1 VIFLKKSTIIIC
13 LVIISVI
20 SLGLKLYVTNFS
32 TFPDEDAM
40 GYILDAIGHTNGD
53 FSPNSAKTLGWS
65 LFLSPFFELVNS
77 ENFLDY
83 SDTARTISI
92 VISLFSIFMMYK
104 LSRKFFTEKYSLVA
118 ACLFAFEPHLNYNS
132 GQALSEPLYILIFMI
147 SFYFILNQNSKL
159 FYLSFLFAG
168 LLVWVRIPGAIMLL
182 AISIIFFYYS
192 KLSSKTFIK
201 FIFGLSVFFLIITP
215 ILVNRYDTYGDPL
228 YFDLGS
234 SLFTGEFDTLQS
246 IDTINLEYSAIDY
259 IDDHSVPEFI
269 HRFILT
275 GIFNIVE
282 QLTKISFPYLII
294 LIPIGILFSF
304 RAFDQRQKSINA
316 NWILILTTISLMIIS
331 FSVIP
336 ERRFLFY
343 LLPFLIIFAT
353 IPIQRLIEYGLST
366 FSFTQKQKHYSLIII
381 LGVIIVLSSLFMM
394 RYDVMDKFEE
404 QEQIKLAQLL
414 ENKISGNIL
423 DAGNALRGISFLEL
437 SEFNMKLN
445 LIEQR
450 FPSSPVPITEDIK
463 IINISG
469 ASLDDFI
476 LNSEKENLKYIAINQ
491 DGVTEIWYPFLSDIY
506 YNDQQYSYLKKII
519 DTNELGFI
527 KFKVKVFEIDYDK
540 FKNP

>member
-1 VIFLKKSTIIIC
+1 MNKSTIIIC
-13 LVIISVI
+13 LIIISVI
-20 SLGLKLYVTNFS
+20 SLGLKLSVTNFS
-32 TFPDEDAM
+32 TFPGEDAT
-40 GYILDAIGHTNGD
+40 GYIFDAIGHTEGD

-92 VISLFSIFMMYK
+92 VISLFSIFIMYK
-104 LSRKFFTEKYSLVA
+104 LSRKFFPEKYSLVA

-159 FYLSFLFAG
+159 FYLSFLFTG
-168 LLVWVRIPGAIMLL
+168 LLVWVRLPGAIMLL
-182 AISIIFFYYS
+182 AISIIFFYHS
-192 KLSSKTFIK
+192 KLSSKTFVK
-201 FIFGLSVFFLIITP
+201 FILGLSIFFLIITP

-228 YFDLGS
+228 YFELGS
-234 SLFTGEFDTLQS
+234 SLFTGEFGTLQS
-246 IDTINLEYSAIDY
+246 IDTIDLEYSAIDY

-269 HRFILT
+269 DRFILT

-316 NWILILTTISLMIIS
+316 NWILILTTISLMIIT

-336 ERRFLFY
+336 ERRFLYY

-366 FSFTQKQKHYSLIII
+366 FSFTKKQKHYSLILI

-404 QEQIKLAQLL
+404 QEQIELAQLL
-414 ENKISGNIL
+414 KNKISGNIL
-423 DAGNALRGISFLEL
+423 DAGNALRGISFAEL

-445 LIEQR
+445 LNEQR
-450 FPSSPVPITEDIK
+450 FPSSPVSITEDIK

-519 DTNELGFI
+519 DTNELGFT

-540 FKNP
+540 FRNP

>member
-1 VIFLKKSTIIIC
+1 LNKSTIIIC
-13 LVIISVI
+13 LIVISVI
-20 SLGLKLYVTNFS
+20 SLGLKLSVTNFS
-32 TFPDEDAM
+32 TFPGEDAT
-40 GYILDAIGHTNGD
+40 GYIFAAIGHTEGD
-53 FSPNSAKTLGWS
+53 FSPSSSKTLGWS
-65 LFLSPFFELVNS
+65 LFLSPFFELVSS

-104 LSRKFFTEKYSLVA
+104 LSRKFFPEKYSLVA

-132 GQALSEPLYILIFMI
+132 GQALSEPLYILIFMV
-147 SFYFILNQNSKL
+147 SFHFILNQNSKL

-192 KLSSKTFIK
+192 KLSSKTFVK
-201 FIFGLSVFFLIITP
+201 FILGLSIFFLIITP

-228 YFDLGS
+228 YFELGT
-234 SLFTGEFDTLQS
+234 SLFTGEFGTLQS
-246 IDTINLEYSAIDY
+246 VNTHDLEYSAIDY
-259 IDDHSVPEFI
+259 INDHSVPEFI
-269 HRFILT
+269 DRFILT

-282 QLTKISFPYLII
+282 QLSLISFPYLII

-316 NWILILTTISLMIIS
+316 NWILILTTISLMVIS

-336 ERRFLFY
+336 ERRFLYY

-366 FSFTQKQKHYSLIII
+366 FSFTKKQKHYSLILI

-404 QEQIKLAQLL
+404 QEQIELAQLL
-414 ENKISGNIL
+414 KNKISGNIL
-423 DAGNALRGISFLEL
+423 DAGNSLRGISYVEL

-445 LIEQR
+445 LNEQLI
-450 FPSSPVPITEDIK
+450 PSSPVPITDDIK
-463 IINISG
+463 IINIFG
-469 ASLDDFI
+469 TSLDEFI

-491 DGVTEIWYPFLSDIY
+491 DGVTEIWYPFLSNIY
-506 YNDQQYSYLKKII
+506 YNEQQYSYLKKII
-519 DTNELGFI
+519 DTNELGFT

-540 FKNP
+540 FRNP

>member
-1 VIFLKKSTIIIC
+1 MNKSTIIIC
-13 LVIISVI
+13 LIIISVI
-20 SLGLKLYVTNFS
+20 SLGLKLSVTNFS
-32 TFPDEDAM
+32 TFPGEDAT
-40 GYILDAIGHTNGD
+40 GYIFDAIGHTEGD
-53 FSPNSAKTLGWS
+53 FSPNSSKTLGWS

-92 VISLFSIFMMYK
+92 VISLFSIFIMYK
-104 LSRKFFTEKYSLVA
+104 LSRKFFPEKYSLVA

-192 KLSSKTFIK
+192 KLSSKTFVK
-201 FIFGLSVFFLIITP
+201 FILGLSIFFLIITP

-228 YFDLGS
+228 YFELGT
-234 SLFTGEFDTLQS
+234 SLFTGEFGTLQS
-246 IDTINLEYSAIDY
+246 VNTHDLEYSAIDY

-336 ERRFLFY
+336 ERRFLYY

-366 FSFTQKQKHYSLIII
+366 FSFTKKQKHYSLILI

-404 QEQIKLAQLL
+404 QEQIELAQLL
-414 ENKISGNIL
+414 KNKISGNIL
-423 DAGNALRGISFLEL
+423 DAGNSLRGISYVEL

-445 LIEQR
+445 LNEQLI
-450 FPSSPVPITEDIK
+450 PSSPVPITDDIK
-463 IINISG
+463 IINIFG
-469 ASLDDFI
+469 TSLDEFI

-491 DGVTEIWYPFLSDIY
+491 DGVTEIWYPFLSNIY
-506 YNDQQYSYLKKII
+506 YNEQQYSYLKKII
-519 DTNELGFI
+519 DTNELGFT

-540 FKNP
+540 FRNP

>member
-1 VIFLKKSTIIIC
+1 MNKSTILIC
-13 LVIISVI
+13 LIVISVI
-20 SLGLKLYVTNFS
+20 SLGLKLSVTNFS
-32 TFPDEDAM
+32 TFPGEDAT
-40 GYILDAIGHTNGD
+40 GYIFDAIGHTNGD
-53 FSPNSAKTLGWS
+53 FSPNSSKTLGWS
-65 LFLSPFFELVNS
+65 LFLSPFLELVNS
-77 ENFLDY
+77 EIFLDY
-83 SDTARTISI
+83 SDTTRTISI
-92 VISLFSIFMMYK
+92 VISLFSIFIMYK
-104 LSRKFFTEKYSLVA
+104 LSRKFFPEKYSLVA

-168 LLVWVRIPGAIMLL
+168 LLVWVRLPGAIMLL
-182 AISIIFFYYS
+182 AISIIFFYNS
-192 KLSSKTFIK
+192 KLSSKIFIK
-201 FIFGLSVFFLIITP
+201 FIFGLSIFFLIITP

-228 YFDLGS
+228 YFELGT
-234 SLFTGEFDTLQS
+234 SLFTGEFGTLQS
-246 IDTINLEYSAIDY
+246 VNTHDLEYSAIDY

-316 NWILILTTISLMIIS
+316 NWILILTTISLMVIT
-331 FSVIP
+331 FSIIP
-336 ERRFLFY
+336 ERRFLYY

-366 FSFTQKQKHYSLIII
+366 FSFTKKQKHYSLILI

-404 QEQIKLAQLL
+404 QEQIELAQLL
-414 ENKISGNIL
+414 KNKISGNIL
-423 DAGNALRGISFLEL
+423 DAGNSLRGISYVEL

-445 LIEQR
+445 LNEQLI
-450 FPSSPVPITEDIK
+450 PSSPVPITDDIK
-463 IINISG
+463 IINIFG
-469 ASLDDFI
+469 TSLNEFI

-491 DGVTEIWYPFLSDIY
+491 DGVTEIWYPFLSDVY
-506 YNDQQYSYLKKII
+506 YNEQQYSYLKKII

-540 FKNP
+540 FRNP

>member
-1 VIFLKKSTIIIC
+1 MNKSTIIIC
-13 LVIISVI
+13 LIIISVI
-20 SLGLKLYVTNFS
+20 SLGLKLSVTNFS
-32 TFPDEDAM
+32 TFPDEDAI
-40 GYILDAIGHTNGD
+40 GYTLDAIGHTRGD

-65 LFLSPFFELVNS
+65 LFLSPFFELLSS

-92 VISLFSIFMMYK
+92 TISLFSIFIMYK
-104 LSRKFFTEKYSLVA
+104 LSRKFFPEKYSLVA

-159 FYLSFLFAG
+159 FYLSFLFTG
-168 LLVWVRIPGAIMLL
+168 LLVWVRLPGVIMLL
-182 AISIIFFYYS
+182 AISIIFFYHS
-192 KLSSKTFIK
+192 KLSSKTFVK
-201 FIFGLSVFFLIITP
+201 FILGLSIFFLIITP

-228 YFDLGS
+228 YFELGT
-234 SLFTGEFDTLQS
+234 SLFTGEFGTLQS
-246 IDTINLEYSAIDY
+246 VDTIDLEYSAIDY
-259 IDDHSVPEFI
+259 IDDYSVPEFI

-316 NWILILTTISLMIIS
+316 NWILILTTISLMIIT

-336 ERRFLFY
+336 ERRFLYY

-366 FSFTQKQKHYSLIII
+366 FSFTKKQKHYSLILI

-423 DAGNALRGISFLEL
+423 DAGNALRGISFAEL

-445 LIEQR
+445 LNEQR
-450 FPSSPVPITEDIK
+450 FPSSPVSITEDIK

-506 YNDQQYSYLKKII
+506 YNEQQYSYLKKII
-519 DTNELGFI
+519 DTNELGFT

-540 FKNP
+540 FRNP

>member
-1 VIFLKKSTIIIC
+1 MIFLNKSTIIIC
-13 LVIISVI
+13 LIIISVI
-20 SLGLKLYVTNFS
+20 SLGLKLSVTNFS
-32 TFPDEDAM
+32 TFPGEDAT
-40 GYILDAIGHTNGD
+40 GYIFDAIGHTNGD
-53 FSPNSAKTLGWS
+53 FSPNSSKTLGWS

-92 VISLFSIFMMYK
+92 VISLFSIFIMYK
-104 LSRKFFTEKYSLVA
+104 LSRKFFPEKYSLVA

-132 GQALSEPLYILIFMI
+132 GQALSEPLYILISMI

-168 LLVWVRIPGAIMLL
+168 LLVWVRLPGAIMLL
-182 AISIIFFYYS
+182 AISIIFFYHS
-192 KLSSKTFIK
+192 KLSSKIFVK
-201 FIFGLSVFFLIITP
+201 FIFGLSIFFLIITP

-228 YFDLGS
+228 YFGLGS
-234 SLFTGEFDTLQS
+234 SLFTGEFGTLQS
-246 IDTINLEYSAIDY
+246 VNTSDLEYSAIDY

-316 NWILILTTISLMIIS
+316 NWILILTTISLMVIT
-331 FSVIP
+331 FSIIP
-336 ERRFLFY
+336 ERRFLYY

-366 FSFTQKQKHYSLIII
+366 FSFTKKQKHYSLILI
-381 LGVIIVLSSLFMM
+381 LGVIITLSSLFMM

-414 ENKISGNIL
+414 KNKISGNIL
-423 DAGNALRGISFLEL
+423 DAGNALRGISFAEL

-445 LIEQR
+445 LPEQR

-463 IINISG
+463 IISIFG
-469 ASLDDFI
+469 ISLDDFI

-491 DGVTEIWYPFLSDIY
+491 DGVTEVWYPFLSDIY
-506 YNDQQYSYLKKII
+506 YNEQQYSYLKKII
-519 DTNELGFI
+519 DTNELGFT

-540 FKNP
+540 FRNP

>member
-1 VIFLKKSTIIIC
+1 MNKSTIIIC
-13 LVIISVI
+13 LIIISVI
-20 SLGLKLYVTNFS
+20 SLGLKLSVTNFS
-32 TFPDEDAM
+32 TFPGEDAT
-40 GYILDAIGHTNGD
+40 GYIFNAIEHTNGD
-53 FSPNSAKTLGWS
+53 FSPSPSKTLGWS

-83 SDTARTISI
+83 SNTARTISI
-92 VISLFSIFMMYK
+92 VISLFSIFIMYK
-104 LSRKFFTEKYSLVA
+104 LSRKFFPEKYSLVA

-132 GQALSEPLYILIFMI
+132 GQALSEPLYILISMI
-147 SFYFILNQNSKL
+147 LFYFILNQNSKL
-159 FYLSFLFAG
+159 FYLSFLFTG
-168 LLVWVRIPGAIMLL
+168 LLVWVRLPGAIMLL
-182 AISIIFFYYS
+182 AISIIFFYHS
-192 KLSSKTFIK
+192 KLSSKTFVK
-201 FIFGLSVFFLIITP
+201 FILGLSIFFLIITP

-228 YFDLGS
+228 YFELGT
-234 SLFTGEFDTLQS
+234 SLFTGEFGTLQS
-246 IDTINLEYSAIDY
+246 VDTIDLEYSAIDY
-259 IDDHSVPEFI
+259 IDDYSVPEFI

-316 NWILILTTISLMIIS
+316 NWILILTTISLMIIT

-336 ERRFLFY
+336 ERRFLYY

-366 FSFTQKQKHYSLIII
+366 FSFTKKQKHYSLILI

-414 ENKISGNIL
+414 NNKISGNIL
-423 DAGNALRGISFLEL
+423 DAGNALRGISFAEL

-445 LIEQR
+445 LNEQR
-450 FPSSPVPITEDIK
+450 FPSSPVSITEDIK

-506 YNDQQYSYLKKII
+506 YNEQQYSYLKKII
-519 DTNELGFI
+519 DTNELGFT

-540 FKNP
+540 FRNP

>member
-1 VIFLKKSTIIIC
+1 MNKSTILIC
-13 LVIISVI
+13 LIIISVI
-20 SLGLKLYVTNFS
+20 SLGLKLSVTNFS
-32 TFPDEDAM
+32 TFPGEDAT
-40 GYILDAIGHTNGD
+40 GYIFAAIGHTEGD
-53 FSPNSAKTLGWS
+53 FSPSSSKTLGWS
-65 LFLSPFFELVNS
+65 LFLSPFFELVSS

-104 LSRKFFTEKYSLVA
+104 LSRKFFPEKYSLVA

-132 GQALSEPLYILIFMI
+132 GQALSEPLYILIFMV

-192 KLSSKTFIK
+192 KLSSKTFVK
-201 FIFGLSVFFLIITP
+201 FILGLSIFFLIITP

-228 YFDLGS
+228 YFELGT
-234 SLFTGEFDTLQS
+234 SLFTGEFGTLQS
-246 IDTINLEYSAIDY
+246 VNTHDLEYSAIDY
-259 IDDHSVPEFI
+259 ISDHSVPEFI

-304 RAFDQRQKSINA
+304 RAFDQHQKSINA
-316 NWILILTTISLMIIS
+316 NWILILTTISLMIIT

-336 ERRFLFY
+336 ERRFLYY

-366 FSFTQKQKHYSLIII
+366 FSFTQKQKHYSLILI

-404 QEQIKLAQLL
+404 QEQIELAQLL
-414 ENKISGNIL
+414 KNKISGNIL
-423 DAGNALRGISFLEL
+423 DAGNALRGISYVEY

-445 LIEQR
+445 LNEQR
-450 FPSSPVPITEDIK
+450 FPSSPVPITDDIK
-463 IINISG
+463 IINIFG
-469 ASLDDFI
+469 TSLNEFI

-506 YNDQQYSYLKKII
+506 YNDQQYSYLKKIV

>member
-1 VIFLKKSTIIIC
+1 MNKSTIIIC
-13 LVIISVI
+13 LIIITVI
-20 SLGLKLYVTNFS
+20 SLGLKLSVTNFS
-32 TFPDEDAM
+32 TFPGEDAT
-40 GYILDAIGHTNGD
+40 GYIFAAIGHTEGD
-53 FSPNSAKTLGWS
+53 FSPSSSKTLGWS
-65 LFLSPFFELVNS
+65 LFLSPFFELVSS

-104 LSRKFFTEKYSLVA
+104 LSRKFFPEKYSLVA

-168 LLVWVRIPGAIMLL
+168 LLVWVRIPGVIMLL
-182 AISIIFFYYS
+182 AISIIFFYHS
-192 KLSSKTFIK
+192 KLSSKTFVK
-201 FIFGLSVFFLIITP
+201 FILGLSIFFLIITP

-228 YFDLGS
+228 YFELGS
-234 SLFTGEFDTLQS
+234 SLFTGEFGTLQS
-246 IDTINLEYSAIDY
+246 GNTHDLEYSAIDY

-316 NWILILTTISLMIIS
+316 NWILILTTISLMVIS

-336 ERRFLFY
+336 ERRFLYY

-366 FSFTQKQKHYSLIII
+366 FSFTKKQKHYSLILI

-404 QEQIKLAQLL
+404 QEQIELAQLL
-414 ENKISGNIL
+414 KNKISGNIL

-463 IINISG
+463 IISIFG
-469 ASLDDFI
+469 TSLNDFI

-506 YNDQQYSYLKKII
+506 YNEQQYSYLKKII

>member
-1 VIFLKKSTIIIC
+1 MNKSTIIIC
-13 LVIISVI
+13 LIIISVI
-20 SLGLKLYVTNFS
+20 SLGLKLSVTNFS
-32 TFPDEDAM
+32 TFPGEDAT
-40 GYILDAIGHTNGD
+40 GYIFNAIGHTNGD
-53 FSPNSAKTLGWS
+53 FSPSPSKTLGWS

-83 SDTARTISI
+83 SNTARTISI
-92 VISLFSIFMMYK
+92 VISLFSIFIMYK
-104 LSRKFFTEKYSLVA
+104 LSRKFFPEKYSLVA

-159 FYLSFLFAG
+159 FYLSFLFTG
-168 LLVWVRIPGAIMLL
+168 LLVWVRLPGAIMLL
-182 AISIIFFYYS
+182 AISIIFFYHS
-192 KLSSKTFIK
+192 KLSSKTFVK
-201 FIFGLSVFFLIITP
+201 FILGLSIFFLIITP

-228 YFDLGS
+228 YFELGT
-234 SLFTGEFDTLQS
+234 SLFTGEFGTLQS
-246 IDTINLEYSAIDY
+246 GNTHDLEYSAIDY

-316 NWILILTTISLMIIS
+316 NWILILTTISLMIIT

-336 ERRFLFY
+336 ERRFLYY

-366 FSFTQKQKHYSLIII
+366 FSFTKKQKHYSLILI

-404 QEQIKLAQLL
+404 QEQIELAQLL
-414 ENKISGNIL
+414 KNKISGNIL
-423 DAGNALRGISFLEL
+423 DAGNALRGISFAEL

-445 LIEQR
+445 LNEQR
-450 FPSSPVPITEDIK
+450 FPSSPVSITEDIK

-506 YNDQQYSYLKKII
+506 YNEQQYSYLKKII
-519 DTNELGFI
+519 DTNELGFT

-540 FKNP
+540 FRNP

>member
-1 VIFLKKSTIIIC
+1 MNKSTIIIC
-13 LVIISVI
+13 LIIISVI
-20 SLGLKLYVTNFS
+20 SLGLKLSVTNFS
-32 TFPDEDAM
+32 TFPDEDAI
-40 GYILDAIGHTNGD
+40 GYTLDAIGHTRGD

-65 LFLSPFFELVNS
+65 LFLSPFFELLSS

-92 VISLFSIFMMYK
+92 VISLFSIFIMYK
-104 LSRKFFTEKYSLVA
+104 LSRKFFPEKYSLVA

-168 LLVWVRIPGAIMLL
+168 LLVWVRLPGAIILL
-182 AISIIFFYYS
+182 AISIIFFYHS
-192 KLSSKTFIK
+192 KLSSKTFVK
-201 FIFGLSVFFLIITP
+201 FILGLSIFFLIITP

-228 YFDLGS
+228 YFELGS
-234 SLFTGEFDTLQS
+234 SLFTGEFGTLQS
-246 IDTINLEYSAIDY
+246 VDTIDLEYSAIDY
-259 IDDHSVPEFI
+259 IDDYSVPEFI

-304 RAFDQRQKSINA
+304 RAFDQRQKSMNA
-316 NWILILTTISLMIIS
+316 NWILILTTISLMIIT

-336 ERRFLFY
+336 ERRFLYY

-366 FSFTQKQKHYSLIII
+366 FSFTKKQKHYSLILI

-404 QEQIKLAQLL
+404 QEQIELAQLL
-414 ENKISGNIL
+414 KNKISGNIL
-423 DAGNALRGISFLEL
+423 DAGNALRGISFAEL

-445 LIEQR
+445 LNEQR

-469 ASLDDFI
+469 VSLNDFI
-476 LNSEKENLKYIAINQ
+476 LNGEKENLRYIAINQ

-506 YNDQQYSYLKKII
+506 YNDQQYSYLKKIV

-527 KFKVKVFEIDYDK
+527 KFKIKVFEIDYDK
-540 FKNP
+540 FRNP

>member
-1 VIFLKKSTIIIC
+1 LNKSTILIC
-13 LVIISVI
+13 LIIISLI
-20 SLGLKLYVTNFS
+20 SLGLKLSVTNFS
-32 TFPDEDAM
+32 TFPGEDAT
-40 GYILDAIGHTNGD
+40 GYIFDAIGHTEGD

-65 LFLSPFFELVNS
+65 LFLSPFFELLSS

-92 VISLFSIFMMYK
+92 TISLFSIFMMYK
-104 LSRKFFTEKYSLVA
+104 LSRKFFSEKYSLVA

-132 GQALSEPLYILIFMI
+132 GQALSEPLYILVFMI
-147 SFYFILNQNSKL
+147 SFYFILHQNSKL

-168 LLVWVRIPGAIMLL
+168 LLVWVRLPGVIMLL
-182 AISIIFFYYS
+182 AISLILFYYS
-192 KLSSKTFIK
+192 KISSKTFVK
-201 FIFGLSVFFLIITP
+201 FIFGLSIFFLIITP

-228 YFDLGS
+228 YFGLGS
-234 SLFTGEFDTLQS
+234 TIFTGEFGTLQS
-246 IDTINLEYSAIDY
+246 INTIDLEYSATDY

-269 HRFILT
+269 DRFILT

-282 QLTKISFPYLII
+282 QLSRISFPYLII

-304 RAFDQRQKSINA
+304 RAFDQDQKSINA
-316 NWILILTTISLMIIS
+316 NWILIFTTLSLMVVS

-336 ERRFLFY
+336 ERRFLYY

-353 IPIQRLIEYGLST
+353 LPIQRLIEYGLST
-366 FSFTQKQKHYSLIII
+366 FSFTKKQKYYSLILI
-381 LGVIIVLSSLFMM
+381 LGVIIILSSLFMM
-394 RYDVMDKFEE
+394 RYDVMDKSEE

-414 ENKISGNIL
+414 KNKISGNIL
-423 DAGNALRGISFLEL
+423 DAGNALRGISFAEL

-445 LIEQR
+445 LSEQR
-450 FPSSPVPITEDIK
+450 YPSSPVAITEDIK
-463 IINISG
+463 IISIFG
-469 ASLDDFI
+469 TSLDDFI

-506 YNDQQYSYLKKII
+506 YNDQEYIYLKKIV
-519 DTNELGFI
+519 DTDELGFI

-540 FKNP
+540 FRNP

>member
-1 VIFLKKSTIIIC
+1 MNKSTIIIC
-13 LVIISVI
+13 LIIISVI
-20 SLGLKLYVTNFS
+20 SLGLKLSVTNFS
-32 TFPDEDAM
+32 TFPGEDAT
-40 GYILDAIGHTNGD
+40 GYIFDAIGHTEGD
-53 FSPNSAKTLGWS
+53 FSPNSSKTLGWS

-92 VISLFSIFMMYK
+92 VISLFSIFIMYK
-104 LSRKFFTEKYSLVA
+104 LSRKFFPEKYSLVA

-159 FYLSFLFAG
+159 FYLSFLFTG
-168 LLVWVRIPGAIMLL
+168 LLVWVRLPGVIMLL
-182 AISIIFFYYS
+182 AISIIFFYHS
-192 KLSSKTFIK
+192 KLSSKTFVK
-201 FIFGLSVFFLIITP
+201 FILGLSIFFLIITP

-228 YFDLGS
+228 YFELGS
-234 SLFTGEFDTLQS
+234 SLFTGEFGTLQS
-246 IDTINLEYSAIDY
+246 GNTHDLEYSAIDY
-259 IDDHSVPEFI
+259 IDDYSVPEFI

-316 NWILILTTISLMIIS
+316 NWILILTTISLMIIT

-336 ERRFLFY
+336 ERRFLYY

-366 FSFTQKQKHYSLIII
+366 FSFTKKQKHYSLILI

-404 QEQIKLAQLL
+404 QEQIELAQLL
-414 ENKISGNIL
+414 KNKISGNIL
-423 DAGNALRGISFLEL
+423 DAGNALRGISFAEL

-445 LIEQR
+445 LNEQR
-450 FPSSPVPITEDIK
+450 FPSSPVSITEDIK

-506 YNDQQYSYLKKII
+506 YNEQQYSYLKKII
-519 DTNELGFI
+519 DTNELGFT

-540 FKNP
+540 FRNP

>member
-1 VIFLKKSTIIIC
+1 LNKNTIIIC
-13 LVIISVI
+13 LIVISLI
-20 SLGLKLYVTNFS
+20 SLGLKLSVTNFS
-32 TFPDEDAM
+32 TFPDEDAV

-65 LFLSPFFELVNS
+65 LFLSPFFELLSS

-92 VISLFSIFMMYK
+92 TISLFSIFIMYK
-104 LSRKFFTEKYSLVA
+104 LARNFFPEKYSLVA

-168 LLVWVRIPGAIMLL
+168 LLVWVRLPGVIMLL
-182 AISIIFFYYS
+182 AISVIFFYYS

-201 FIFGLSVFFLIITP
+201 FIFGLSIFFLIITP
-215 ILVNRYDTYGDPL
+215 ILVNRYDTYGDPV

-234 SLFTGEFDTLQS
+234 TIFTGEFGALQS
-246 IDTINLEYSAIDY
+246 INTKDLEYSAIDY

-269 HRFILT
+269 DRFILT

-282 QLTKISFPYLII
+282 QLIKISFPYLII

-304 RAFDQRQKSINA
+304 RAFDQNQKSINA

-331 FSVIP
+331 FSVIS
-336 ERRFLFY
+336 ERRFLYY

-366 FSFTQKQKHYSLIII
+366 FSFTKKQKHYSLILILTVII
-381 LGVIIVLSSLFMM
+381 LLSSLFMM

-414 ENKISGNIL
+414 NNKISGNIL
-423 DAGNALRGISFLEL
+423 DAGNALRGISFVEL
-437 SEFNMKLN
+437 SESNMKLN

-450 FPSSPVPITEDIK
+450 HPSSPVPITEDIT
-463 IINISG
+463 IISIFG
-469 ASLDDFI
+469 VSLDDFI

-506 YNDQQYSYLKKII
+506 HNDQQYSYLKKII

-540 FKNP
+540 FRNP

>member
-1 VIFLKKSTIIIC
+1 VIFLNKSTIIIC
-13 LVIISVI
+13 LIIISVI
-20 SLGLKLYVTNFS
+20 SLGLKLSVTNFS
-32 TFPDEDAM
+32 TFPGEDAT
-40 GYILDAIGHTNGD
+40 GYIFDAIGHTNGD
-53 FSPNSAKTLGWS
+53 FSPNSSKTLGWS

-92 VISLFSIFMMYK
+92 VISLFSIFIMYK
-104 LSRKFFTEKYSLVA
+104 LSRKFFPEKYSLVA

-132 GQALSEPLYILIFMI
+132 GQALSEPLYILISMI

-168 LLVWVRIPGAIMLL
+168 LLVWVRLPGAIMLL
-182 AISIIFFYYS
+182 AISIIFFYHS
-192 KLSSKTFIK
+192 KLSSKIFVK
-201 FIFGLSVFFLIITP
+201 FIFGLSIFFLIITP

-228 YFDLGS
+228 YFGLGS
-234 SLFTGEFDTLQS
+234 SLFTGEFGTLQS
-246 IDTINLEYSAIDY
+246 VNTSDLEYSAIDY

-316 NWILILTTISLMIIS
+316 NWILILTTISLMVIT
-331 FSVIP
+331 FSIIP
-336 ERRFLFY
+336 ERRFLYY

-366 FSFTQKQKHYSLIII
+366 FSFTKKQKHYSLILI

-414 ENKISGNIL
+414 KNKISGNIL
-423 DAGNALRGISFLEL
+423 DAGNALRGISFAEL

-445 LIEQR
+445 LPEQR

-463 IINISG
+463 IISIFG
-469 ASLDDFI
+469 ISLDDFI

-491 DGVTEIWYPFLSDIY
+491 DSVTEIWYPFLSDIY
-506 YNDQQYSYLKKII
+506 YNEQQYSYLKKII
-519 DTNELGFI
+519 DTNELGFT

-540 FKNP
+540 FRNP

>member
-1 VIFLKKSTIIIC
+1 MIFLNKSTIIIC
-13 LVIISVI
+13 LIIISLI
-20 SLGLKLYVTNFS
+20 SLGLKLSVTNFS
-32 TFPDEDAM
+32 TFPGEDTM
-40 GYILDAIGHTNGD
+40 GYVFDAIGHTQGD

-65 LFLSPFFELVNS
+65 LFLSPFFQFVSS

-83 SDTARTISI
+83 SDTARIVSI
-92 VISLFSIFMMYK
+92 AVSLFSIFIMYK
-104 LSRKFFTEKYSLVA
+104 LSRKFFPEKYSLVA

-132 GQALSEPLYILIFMI
+132 GQGLSEPLYILIFMI

-168 LLVWVRIPGAIMLL
+168 LLVWARLPGAIMLL

-192 KLSSKTFIK
+192 KLSSRTFIK
-201 FIFGLSVFFLIITP
+201 FILGLSIFLLIITP
-215 ILVNRYDTYGDPL
+215 ILVNRYDTFGDPL

-234 SLFTGEFDTLQS
+234 TLFTGQFGTLQS
-246 IDTINLEYSAIDY
+246 VNTHDLKYSAIDY

-269 HRFILT
+269 HKFILT
-275 GIFNIVE
+275 GIFNLVE

-304 RAFDQRQKSINA
+304 RAFDQNQKSINA
-316 NWILILTTISLMIIS
+316 NWMLILTTISLMVIT

-336 ERRFLFY
+336 ERRFLYY

-366 FSFTQKQKHYSLIII
+366 FSFTKKQKDYSLILILSIIII
-381 LGVIIVLSSLFMM
+381 LSSFFMM

-404 QEQIKLAQLL
+404 QEQIQLAQLL
-414 ENKISGNIL
+414 KNKISGNIL
-423 DAGNALRGISFLEL
+423 DAGNALRGITFVEL
-437 SEFNMKLN
+437 SEFNTKLN
-445 LIEQR
+445 LIEQNY
-450 FPSSPVPITEDIK
+450 PSSNESITKDIE
-463 IINISG
+463 IISISG
-469 ASLDDFI
+469 VSLNDFI
-476 LNSEKENLKYIAINQ
+476 LNGEKENLKYIAINQ

-506 YNDQQYSYLKKII
+506 YNDQQYSYLNKIV

-540 FKNP
+540 FRTP

>member
-1 VIFLKKSTIIIC
+1 MNKSTILIC
-13 LVIISVI
+13 LIVISVI
-20 SLGLKLYVTNFS
+20 SLGLKLSVTNFS
-32 TFPDEDAM
+32 TFPGEDAT
-40 GYILDAIGHTNGD
+40 GYIFAAIGHTEGD
-53 FSPNSAKTLGWS
+53 FSPSSSKTLGWS

-104 LSRKFFTEKYSLVA
+104 LSRKFFPEKYSLVA

-192 KLSSKTFIK
+192 KLSSKTFVK
-201 FIFGLSVFFLIITP
+201 FILGLSIFFLIITP

-228 YFDLGS
+228 YFELGT
-234 SLFTGEFDTLQS
+234 SLFTGEFGTLQS
-246 IDTINLEYSAIDY
+246 VNTHDLEYSAIDY

-316 NWILILTTISLMIIS
+316 NWILILTTISLMIIT

-336 ERRFLFY
+336 ERRFLYY

-366 FSFTQKQKHYSLIII
+366 FSFTKKQKHYSLILI

-404 QEQIKLAQLL
+404 QEQIELAQLL
-414 ENKISGNIL
+414 KNKISGNIL
-423 DAGNALRGISFLEL
+423 DAGNSLRGISYVEL

-445 LIEQR
+445 LNEQR
-450 FPSSPVPITEDIK
+450 FPSSPVSITEDIK
-463 IINISG
+463 II
-469 ASLDDFI
+469 SLFGTSLNDFI
-476 LNSEKENLKYIAINQ
+476 LNGEKENLRYIAINQ

-506 YNDQQYSYLKKII
+506 YNEQQYSYLKKII
-519 DTNELGFI
+519 DTNELGFT

-540 FKNP
+540 FRNP

>member
-1 VIFLKKSTIIIC
+1 MNKSTIIIC
-13 LVIISVI
+13 LIIISVI
-20 SLGLKLYVTNFS
+20 SLGLKLSVTNFS
-32 TFPDEDAM
+32 TFPSEDAT
-40 GYILDAIGHTNGD
+40 GYIFDAIGHTEGD

-92 VISLFSIFMMYK
+92 VISLFSIFIMYK
-104 LSRKFFTEKYSLVA
+104 LSRKFFPEKYSLVA

-168 LLVWVRIPGAIMLL
+168 LLVWVRLPGAIILL
-182 AISIIFFYYS
+182 AISIIFFYHS
-192 KLSSKTFIK
+192 KLSSKTFVK
-201 FIFGLSVFFLIITP
+201 FIIGLSIFFLIITP

-228 YFDLGS
+228 YFELGT
-234 SLFTGEFDTLQS
+234 SLFTGEFGTLQS
-246 IDTINLEYSAIDY
+246 GNTHDLEYSAIDY
-259 IDDHSVPEFI
+259 IDDHSISEFI

-316 NWILILTTISLMIIS
+316 NWILILTTISLMIIT

-336 ERRFLFY
+336 ERRFLYY

-366 FSFTQKQKHYSLIII
+366 FSFTKKQKHYSLILI
-381 LGVIIVLSSLFMM
+381 LSVIIILSSLFMM

-404 QEQIKLAQLL
+404 QEQIELAQLL
-414 ENKISGNIL
+414 KNKISGNIL
-423 DAGNALRGISFLEL
+423 DAGNALRGISFVEL

-445 LIEQR
+445 LNEQR
-450 FPSSPVPITEDIK
+450 FPSSPVSITEDIK
-463 IINISG
+463 IISIFG
-469 ASLDDFI
+469 TSLDDFI

-506 YNDQQYSYLKKII
+506 YNDKQYSYLKKIV
-519 DTNELGFI
+519 DTNELGFT

>member
-1 VIFLKKSTIIIC
+1 MNKSTIIIC
-13 LVIISVI
+13 LIIICVI
-20 SLGLKLYVTNFS
+20 SLGLKLSVTNFS
-32 TFPDEDAM
+32 TFPGEDAT
-40 GYILDAIGHTNGD
+40 GYIFNAIGHTNGD
-53 FSPNSAKTLGWS
+53 FSPSPSKTLGWS

-83 SDTARTISI
+83 SNTARTISI
-92 VISLFSIFMMYK
+92 VISLFSIFIMYK
-104 LSRKFFTEKYSLVA
+104 LSRKFFPEKYSLVA

-159 FYLSFLFAG
+159 FYLSFLFTG
-168 LLVWVRIPGAIMLL
+168 LLVWVRLPGAIMLL
-182 AISIIFFYYS
+182 AISIIFFYHS
-192 KLSSKTFIK
+192 KLSSKTFVK
-201 FIFGLSVFFLIITP
+201 FILGLSIFFLIITP

-228 YFDLGS
+228 YFELGT
-234 SLFTGEFDTLQS
+234 SLFTGEFGTLQS
-246 IDTINLEYSAIDY
+246 VDTIDLEYSAIDY
-259 IDDHSVPEFI
+259 IDDYSVPEFI

-316 NWILILTTISLMIIS
+316 NWILILTTISLMIIT

-336 ERRFLFY
+336 ERRFLYY

-366 FSFTQKQKHYSLIII
+366 FSFTKKQKHYSLILI

-414 ENKISGNIL
+414 NNKISGNIL
-423 DAGNALRGISFLEL
+423 DAGNALRGISFAEL

-445 LIEQR
+445 LNEQR
-450 FPSSPVPITEDIK
+450 FPSSPVSITEDIK

-519 DTNELGFI
+519 DTNELGFT
-527 KFKVKVFEIDYDK
+527 KFKVKVFEINYDK
-540 FKNP
+540 FRNP

>member
-1 VIFLKKSTIIIC
+1 MNKSTIIIC
-13 LVIISVI
+13 LIVISVI
-20 SLGLKLYVTNFS
+20 SLGLKLSVTNFS
-32 TFPDEDAM
+32 TFPGEDAT
-40 GYILDAIGHTNGD
+40 GYIFAAIGHTEGD
-53 FSPNSAKTLGWS
+53 FSPSSSKTLGWS
-65 LFLSPFFELVNS
+65 LFLSPFFELASS

-104 LSRKFFTEKYSLVA
+104 LSRKFFPEKYSLVA

-132 GQALSEPLYILIFMI
+132 GQALSEPLYILIFMV

-192 KLSSKTFIK
+192 KLSSKTFVK
-201 FIFGLSVFFLIITP
+201 FILGLSIFFLIITP

-228 YFDLGS
+228 YFELGT
-234 SLFTGEFDTLQS
+234 SLFTGEFGTLQS
-246 IDTINLEYSAIDY
+246 VNTHDLEYSAIDY

-269 HRFILT
+269 DRFILT

-282 QLTKISFPYLII
+282 QLSIISFPYLII

-316 NWILILTTISLMIIS
+316 NWILILTTISLMVIS

-336 ERRFLFY
+336 ERRFLYY

-366 FSFTQKQKHYSLIII
+366 FSFTKKQKHYSLILI

-404 QEQIKLAQLL
+404 QEQIELAQLL
-414 ENKISGNIL
+414 NNKISGNIL
-423 DAGNALRGISFLEL
+423 DAGNSLRGISYVEL

-445 LIEQR
+445 LNEQLI
-450 FPSSPVPITEDIK
+450 PSSPVPITDDIK
-463 IINISG
+463 IINIFG
-469 ASLDDFI
+469 TSLDEFI

-491 DGVTEIWYPFLSDIY
+491 DGVTEIWYPFLSDVY
-506 YNDQQYSYLKKII
+506 YNEQKYIYLKKII

>member
-1 VIFLKKSTIIIC
+1 LNKNTIIIC
-13 LVIISVI
+13 LIVISLI
-20 SLGLKLYVTNFS
+20 SLGLKLSVTNFS
-32 TFPDEDAM
+32 TFPDEDAV

-65 LFLSPFFELVNS
+65 LFLSPFFELLSS

-92 VISLFSIFMMYK
+92 TISLFSIFIMYK
-104 LSRKFFTEKYSLVA
+104 LSRKFFPEKYSLVA

-168 LLVWVRIPGAIMLL
+168 LLVWVRLPGVIMLL
-182 AISIIFFYYS
+182 AISVIFFYYS

-201 FIFGLSVFFLIITP
+201 FIFGLSIFFLIITP
-215 ILVNRYDTYGDPL
+215 ILVNRYDTYGDPV

-234 SLFTGEFDTLQS
+234 TIFTGEFGALQS
-246 IDTINLEYSAIDY
+246 INTKDLEYSAIDY

-269 HRFILT
+269 DRFILT

-282 QLTKISFPYLII
+282 QLIKISFPYLII

-304 RAFDQRQKSINA
+304 RAFDQNQKSINA

-331 FSVIP
+331 FSVIS
-336 ERRFLFY
+336 ERRFLYY

-366 FSFTQKQKHYSLIII
+366 FSFTKKQKHYSLILILTVII
-381 LGVIIVLSSLFMM
+381 LLSSLFMM
-394 RYDVMDKFEE
+394 RYDVMDKSEE

-414 ENKISGNIL
+414 KNKISGNIL
-423 DAGNALRGISFLEL
+423 DAGNALRGISFVEL
-437 SEFNMKLN
+437 SESNMKLN

-450 FPSSPVPITEDIK
+450 HPSSPVPITEDIT
-463 IINISG
+463 IISIFG
-469 ASLDDFI
+469 VSLDDFI

-491 DGVTEIWYPFLSDIY
+491 DGVTEVWYPFLSDIY
-506 YNDQQYSYLKKII
+506 YNDQGYSYLKKIV

-540 FKNP
+540 FRNP

>member
-1 VIFLKKSTIIIC
+1 LNKSTIIIC
-13 LVIISVI
+13 LIVISVI
-20 SLGLKLYVTNFS
+20 SLGLKLSVTNFS
-32 TFPDEDAM
+32 TFPGEDAT
-40 GYILDAIGHTNGD
+40 GYIFAAIGHTEGD
-53 FSPNSAKTLGWS
+53 FSPSSSKTLGWS
-65 LFLSPFFELVNS
+65 LFLSPFFELVSS

-104 LSRKFFTEKYSLVA
+104 LSRKFFPEKYSLVA

-132 GQALSEPLYILIFMI
+132 GQALSEPLYILIFMV

-192 KLSSKTFIK
+192 KLSSKTFVK
-201 FIFGLSVFFLIITP
+201 FILGLSIFFLIITP

-228 YFDLGS
+228 YFELGT
-234 SLFTGEFDTLQS
+234 SLFTGEFGTLQS
-246 IDTINLEYSAIDY
+246 VNTHDLEYSAIDY

-269 HRFILT
+269 DRFILT

-282 QLTKISFPYLII
+282 QLSIISFPYLII

-316 NWILILTTISLMIIS
+316 NWILILTTISLMVIS

-336 ERRFLFY
+336 ERRFLYY

-366 FSFTQKQKHYSLIII
+366 FSFTKKQKHYSLILI

-404 QEQIKLAQLL
+404 QEQIELAQLL
-414 ENKISGNIL
+414 NNKISGNIL
-423 DAGNALRGISFLEL
+423 DAGNSLRGISYVEL

-445 LIEQR
+445 LNEQLI
-450 FPSSPVPITEDIK
+450 PSSPVPITDDIK
-463 IINISG
+463 IINIFG
-469 ASLDDFI
+469 TSLNEFI

-491 DGVTEIWYPFLSDIY
+491 DGVTEIWYPFLSDVY
-506 YNDQQYSYLKKII
+506 YNEQQYSYLKKII

>member
-1 VIFLKKSTIIIC
+1 MNKSTIIIC
-13 LVIISVI
+13 LIIISVI
-20 SLGLKLYVTNFS
+20 SLGLKLSVTNFS
-32 TFPDEDAM
+32 TFPVEDAT
-40 GYILDAIGHTNGD
+40 GYIFDAIGHTEGD

-83 SDTARTISI
+83 SNTARTISI
-92 VISLFSIFMMYK
+92 VISLFSIFIMYK
-104 LSRKFFTEKYSLVA
+104 LSRKFFPEKYSLVA

-168 LLVWVRIPGAIMLL
+168 LLVWVRLPGAIMLL
-182 AISIIFFYYS
+182 AISIIFFYHS
-192 KLSSKTFIK
+192 KLSSKTFVK
-201 FIFGLSVFFLIITP
+201 FILGLSIFFLIITP

-228 YFDLGS
+228 YFELGTS
-234 SLFTGEFDTLQS
+234 FFTGEFGTLQS
-246 IDTINLEYSAIDY
+246 IDTIDLEYSAIDY

-366 FSFTQKQKHYSLIII
+366 FSFTQKQKHYSLILI

-404 QEQIKLAQLL
+404 QEQIELAQLL
-414 ENKISGNIL
+414 KNKISGNIL
-423 DAGNALRGISFLEL
+423 DAGNALRGISFAEL

-445 LIEQR
+445 LNEQR

-506 YNDQQYSYLKKII
+506 YNEQQYSYLKKII
-519 DTNELGFI
+519 DTNELGFT

-540 FKNP
+540 FRNP

>member
-1 VIFLKKSTIIIC
+1 MNKSTIIIC
-13 LVIISVI
+13 LIIISVI
-20 SLGLKLYVTNFS
+20 SLGLKLSVTNFS
-32 TFPDEDAM
+32 TFPGEDAT
-40 GYILDAIGHTNGD
+40 GYIFDAIGHTEGD

-83 SDTARTISI
+83 SNTARTISI
-92 VISLFSIFMMYK
+92 VISLFSIFIMYK
-104 LSRKFFTEKYSLVA
+104 LSRKFFPEKYSLVA

-159 FYLSFLFAG
+159 FYLSFLFTG
-168 LLVWVRIPGAIMLL
+168 LLVWVRLPGAIMLL
-182 AISIIFFYYS
+182 AISIIFFYHS
-192 KLSSKTFIK
+192 KLSSKTFVK
-201 FIFGLSVFFLIITP
+201 FILGLSIFFLIITP

-228 YFDLGS
+228 YFELGT
-234 SLFTGEFDTLQS
+234 SLFTGEFGTLQS
-246 IDTINLEYSAIDY
+246 VDTIDLEYSAIDY
-259 IDDHSVPEFI
+259 IDDYSVPEFI

-316 NWILILTTISLMIIS
+316 NWILILTTISLMIIT

-336 ERRFLFY
+336 ERRFLYY

-366 FSFTQKQKHYSLIII
+366 FSFTKKQKHYSLILI

-414 ENKISGNIL
+414 NNKISGNIL
-423 DAGNALRGISFLEL
+423 DAGNALRGISFAEL

-445 LIEQR
+445 LNEQR
-450 FPSSPVPITEDIK
+450 FPSSPVSITEDIK

-476 LNSEKENLKYIAINQ
+476 LNGEKENLKYIAINQ

-506 YNDQQYSYLKKII
+506 YNEQQYSYLKKII
-519 DTNELGFI
+519 DTNELGFT

-540 FKNP
+540 FRNP

>member
-1 VIFLKKSTIIIC
+1 LNKSTIIIC
-13 LVIISVI
+13 LIVISVI
-20 SLGLKLYVTNFS
+20 SLGLKLSVTNFS
-32 TFPDEDAM
+32 TFPGEDAT
-40 GYILDAIGHTNGD
+40 GYIFAAIGHTEGD
-53 FSPNSAKTLGWS
+53 FSPSSSKTLGWS
-65 LFLSPFFELVNS
+65 LFLSPFFELVSS

-104 LSRKFFTEKYSLVA
+104 LSRKFFPEKYSLVA

-132 GQALSEPLYILIFMI
+132 GQALSEPLYILIFMV
-147 SFYFILNQNSKL
+147 SFHFILNQNSKL

-192 KLSSKTFIK
+192 KLSSKTFVK
-201 FIFGLSVFFLIITP
+201 FILGLSIFFLIITP

-228 YFDLGS
+228 YFELGT
-234 SLFTGEFDTLQS
+234 SLFTGEFGTLQS
-246 IDTINLEYSAIDY
+246 VNTHDLEYSAIDY

-269 HRFILT
+269 DRFILT

-282 QLTKISFPYLII
+282 QLSIISFPYLII

-316 NWILILTTISLMIIS
+316 NWILILTTISLMVIS

-336 ERRFLFY
+336 ERRFLYY

-366 FSFTQKQKHYSLIII
+366 FSFTKKQKHYSLILI

-404 QEQIKLAQLL
+404 QEQIELAQLL
-414 ENKISGNIL
+414 KNKISGNIL
-423 DAGNALRGISFLEL
+423 DAGNSLRGISYVEL

-445 LIEQR
+445 LNEQLI
-450 FPSSPVPITEDIK
+450 PSSPVPITDDIK
-463 IINISG
+463 IINIFG
-469 ASLDDFI
+469 TSLNEFI

-491 DGVTEIWYPFLSDIY
+491 DGVTEIWYPFLSDVY
-506 YNDQQYSYLKKII
+506 YNEQQYSYLKKII

>member
-1 VIFLKKSTIIIC
+1 MNKSTIIIC
-13 LVIISVI
+13 LIVISVI
-20 SLGLKLYVTNFS
+20 SLGLKLSVTNFS
-32 TFPDEDAM
+32 TFPGEDAT
-40 GYILDAIGHTNGD
+40 GYIFAAIGHTEGD
-53 FSPNSAKTLGWS
+53 FSPSSSKTLGWS
-65 LFLSPFFELVNS
+65 LFLSPFFELVSS

-104 LSRKFFTEKYSLVA
+104 LSRKFFPEKYSLVA

-192 KLSSKTFIK
+192 KLSSKTFVK
-201 FIFGLSVFFLIITP
+201 FILGLSIFFLIITP

-228 YFDLGS
+228 YFELGT
-234 SLFTGEFDTLQS
+234 SLFTGEFGTLQS
-246 IDTINLEYSAIDY
+246 ENTRDLEYSAIDY

-316 NWILILTTISLMIIS
+316 NWILILTTISLMIIT

-336 ERRFLFY
+336 ERRFLYY

-366 FSFTQKQKHYSLIII
+366 FSFTKKQKHYSLILI
-381 LGVIIVLSSLFMM
+381 LCVIIVLSSLSMM

-404 QEQIKLAQLL
+404 QEQLELAQLL
-414 ENKISGNIL
+414 KNKISGNIL
-423 DAGNALRGISFLEL
+423 DAGNALRGISYVEY

-445 LIEQR
+445 LNEQR
-450 FPSSPVPITEDIK
+450 FPSSPVPITDDIK
-463 IINISG
+463 IINIFG
-469 ASLDDFI
+469 TSLDEFI

-506 YNDQQYSYLKKII
+506 YNEQQYGYLKKIV

-527 KFKVKVFEIDYDK
+527 KFKVKVFELDYDK

>member
-1 VIFLKKSTIIIC
+1 MNKSTIIIC
-13 LVIISVI
+13 LIIISVI
-20 SLGLKLYVTNFS
+20 SLGLKLSVTNFS
-32 TFPDEDAM
+32 TFPSEDAT
-40 GYILDAIGHTNGD
+40 GYIFDAIGHTEGD

-83 SDTARTISI
+83 SNTARTISI
-92 VISLFSIFMMYK
+92 VISLFSIFIMYK
-104 LSRKFFTEKYSLVA
+104 LSRKFFPEKYSLVA

-192 KLSSKTFIK
+192 KLSSKTFVK
-201 FIFGLSVFFLIITP
+201 FILGLSIFFLIITP
-215 ILVNRYDTYGDPL
+215 MLVNRYDTYGDPL

-234 SLFTGEFDTLQS
+234 SLFTGEFGTLQS
-246 IDTINLEYSAIDY
+246 IDTIDLEYSAIDY

-316 NWILILTTISLMIIS
+316 NWILILSTISLMIIS

-336 ERRFLFY
+336 ERRFLYY

-366 FSFTQKQKHYSLIII
+366 FSFTQKQKHYSLILI

-404 QEQIKLAQLL
+404 QEQIELAQLL
-414 ENKISGNIL
+414 NNKISGNIL
-423 DAGNALRGISFLEL
+423 DAGNALRGISYVEY

-445 LIEQR
+445 LNEQR

-506 YNDQQYSYLKKII
+506 YNDQQYGYLKKII
-519 DTNELGFI
+519 DTNELGFT

-540 FKNP
+540 FRNP

>member
-1 VIFLKKSTIIIC
+1 MNKSTIIIC
-13 LVIISVI
+13 LIIISVI
-20 SLGLKLYVTNFS
+20 SLGLKLSVTNFS
-32 TFPDEDAM
+32 TFPDEDAI
-40 GYILDAIGHTNGD
+40 GYTLDAIGHTRGD

-65 LFLSPFFELVNS
+65 LFLSPFFELLSS

-92 VISLFSIFMMYK
+92 TISLFSIFIMYK
-104 LSRKFFTEKYSLVA
+104 LSRKFFPEKYSLVA

-159 FYLSFLFAG
+159 FYLSFLFTG
-168 LLVWVRIPGAIMLL
+168 LLVWVRLPGVIMLL
-182 AISIIFFYYS
+182 AISIIFFYHS
-192 KLSSKTFIK
+192 KLSSKTFLK
-201 FIFGLSVFFLIITP
+201 FILGLSIFFLIITP

-234 SLFTGEFDTLQS
+234 TIFTGEFGTLQS
-246 IDTINLEYSAIDY
+246 INTNDLEYSAIDY

-269 HRFILT
+269 DRFILT

-282 QLTKISFPYLII
+282 QLIKISFPYLII

-304 RAFDQRQKSINA
+304 RAFDQNQKSINA
-316 NWILILTTISLMIIS
+316 NWILILTTISLMIIT

-336 ERRFLFY
+336 ERRFLYY

-366 FSFTQKQKHYSLIII
+366 FSFTKKQKHYSLILI

-445 LIEQR
+445 LIEQHYT
-450 FPSSPVPITEDIK
+450 SSPISITEDIK
-463 IINISG
+463 IISIFG
-469 ASLDDFI
+469 TSLNDFI

-506 YNDQQYSYLKKII
+506 YNEQQYSYLKKII
-519 DTNELGFI
+519 DTNELGFT

-540 FKNP
+540 FRNP

>member
-1 VIFLKKSTIIIC
+1 MIFLKKSTILIC

>member
-1 VIFLKKSTIIIC
+1 MNKSTIIIC
-13 LVIISVI
+13 LIVISVI
-20 SLGLKLYVTNFS
+20 SLGLKLSVTNFS
-32 TFPDEDAM
+32 TFPGEDAT
-40 GYILDAIGHTNGD
+40 GYIFAAIGHTEGD
-53 FSPNSAKTLGWS
+53 FSPSSSKTLGWS
-65 LFLSPFFELVNS
+65 LFLSPFFELASS

-104 LSRKFFTEKYSLVA
+104 LSRKFFPEKYSLVA

-132 GQALSEPLYILIFMI
+132 GQALSEPLYILIFMV

-192 KLSSKTFIK
+192 KLSSKTFVK
-201 FIFGLSVFFLIITP
+201 FILGLSIFFLIITP

-228 YFDLGS
+228 YFELGT
-234 SLFTGEFDTLQS
+234 SLFTGEFGTLQS
-246 IDTINLEYSAIDY
+246 VNTHDLEYSAIDY

-269 HRFILT
+269 DRFILT

-282 QLTKISFPYLII
+282 QLSIISFPYLII

-316 NWILILTTISLMIIS
+316 NWILILTTISLMIIT

-336 ERRFLFY
+336 ERRFLYY

-366 FSFTQKQKHYSLIII
+366 FSFTKKQKHYSLILI

-404 QEQIKLAQLL
+404 QEQIELAQLL
-414 ENKISGNIL
+414 NNKISGNIL
-423 DAGNALRGISFLEL
+423 DAGNSLRGISYVEL

-445 LIEQR
+445 LNEQR
-450 FPSSPVPITEDIK
+450 FPSSPVPITDDIK
-463 IINISG
+463 IINIFG
-469 ASLDDFI
+469 TSLNEFI

-491 DGVTEIWYPFLSDIY
+491 DGVTEIWYPFLSDVY
-506 YNDQQYSYLKKII
+506 YNEQQYSYLKKII

>member
-1 VIFLKKSTIIIC
+1 MNKSTIIIC
-13 LVIISVI
+13 LIVISVI
-20 SLGLKLYVTNFS
+20 SLGLKLSVTNFS
-32 TFPDEDAM
+32 TFPGEDAT
-40 GYILDAIGHTNGD
+40 GYIFAAIGHTEGD
-53 FSPNSAKTLGWS
+53 FSPSSSKTLGWS
-65 LFLSPFFELVNS
+65 LFLSPFFELASS

-104 LSRKFFTEKYSLVA
+104 LSRKFFPEKYSLVA

-132 GQALSEPLYILIFMI
+132 GQALSEPLYILIFMV

-192 KLSSKTFIK
+192 KLSSKTFVK
-201 FIFGLSVFFLIITP
+201 FILGLSIFFLIITP

-228 YFDLGS
+228 YFELGT
-234 SLFTGEFDTLQS
+234 SLFTGEFGTLQS
-246 IDTINLEYSAIDY
+246 VNTHDLEYSAIDY

-269 HRFILT
+269 DRFILT

-282 QLTKISFPYLII
+282 QLSIISFPYLII

-316 NWILILTTISLMIIS
+316 NWILILTTISLMIIT

-336 ERRFLFY
+336 ERRFLYY

-366 FSFTQKQKHYSLIII
+366 FSFTKKQKHYSLILI

-404 QEQIKLAQLL
+404 QEQIELAQLL
-414 ENKISGNIL
+414 NNKISGNIL
-423 DAGNALRGISFLEL
+423 DAGNSLRGISYVEL

-445 LIEQR
+445 LNEQLI
-450 FPSSPVPITEDIK
+450 PSSPVPITDDIK
-463 IINISG
+463 IINIFG
-469 ASLDDFI
+469 TSLNEFI

-491 DGVTEIWYPFLSDIY
+491 DGVTEIWYPFLSDVY
-506 YNDQQYSYLKKII
+506 YNEQQYSYLKKII

>member
-1 VIFLKKSTIIIC
+1 MKFI
-13 LVIISVI
+13 
-20 SLGLKLYVTNFS
+20 LGL
-32 TFPDEDAM
+32 
-40 GYILDAIGHTNGD
+40 
-53 FSPNSAKTLGWS
+53 
-65 LFLSPFFELVNS
+65 
-77 ENFLDY
+77 
-83 SDTARTISI
+83 SI
-92 VISLFSIFMMYK
+92 
-104 LSRKFFTEKYSLVA
+104 
-118 ACLFAFEPHLNYNS
+118 
-132 GQALSEPLYILIFMI
+132 
-147 SFYFILNQNSKL
+147 
-159 FYLSFLFAG
+159 
-168 LLVWVRIPGAIMLL
+168 
-182 AISIIFFYYS
+182 
-192 KLSSKTFIK
+192 
-201 FIFGLSVFFLIITP
+201 FFLIITP

-228 YFDLGS
+228 YFELGT
-234 SLFTGEFDTLQS
+234 SLFTGEFGTLQS
-246 IDTINLEYSAIDY
+246 GNTHDLEYSAIDY

-316 NWILILTTISLMIIS
+316 NWILILTTISLMIIT

-336 ERRFLFY
+336 ERRFLYY

-366 FSFTQKQKHYSLIII
+366 FSFTKKQKHYSLILI
-381 LGVIIVLSSLFMM
+381 LCVIIVLSSLFMM

-404 QEQIKLAQLL
+404 QEQLELAQLL
-414 ENKISGNIL
+414 KNKISGNIL
-423 DAGNALRGISFLEL
+423 DAGNALRGISYVEL

-445 LIEQR
+445 LNEQR
-450 FPSSPVPITEDIK
+450 FPSSSVPITEDIK
-463 IINISG
+463 IISIFG
-469 ASLDDFI
+469 TSLDDFI

-506 YNDQQYSYLKKII
+506 YNDQQYSYLKKIV

>member
-1 VIFLKKSTIIIC
+1 MNKSTIIIC
-13 LVIISVI
+13 LIIISVI
-20 SLGLKLYVTNFS
+20 SLGLKLSVTNFS
-32 TFPDEDAM
+32 TFPGEDAT
-40 GYILDAIGHTNGD
+40 GYIFDAIGHTEGD
-53 FSPNSAKTLGWS
+53 FSPNSSKTLGWS

-92 VISLFSIFMMYK
+92 VISLFSIFIMYK
-104 LSRKFFTEKYSLVA
+104 LSRKFFPEKYSLVA

-192 KLSSKTFIK
+192 KLSSKTFVK
-201 FIFGLSVFFLIITP
+201 FILGLSIFFLIITP

-228 YFDLGS
+228 YFELGT
-234 SLFTGEFDTLQS
+234 SLFTGEFGTLQS
-246 IDTINLEYSAIDY
+246 VNTHDLEYSAIDY
-259 IDDHSVPEFI
+259 INDHSVPEFI
-269 HRFILT
+269 DRFILT

-282 QLTKISFPYLII
+282 QLSLISFPYLII

-316 NWILILTTISLMIIS
+316 NWILILTTISLMIIT

-336 ERRFLFY
+336 ERRFLYY

-366 FSFTQKQKHYSLIII
+366 FSFTKKQKHYSLILI
-381 LGVIIVLSSLFMM
+381 LCVIIILSSLFMM

-404 QEQIKLAQLL
+404 QEQIELAQLL
-414 ENKISGNIL
+414 KNKISGNIL
-423 DAGNALRGISFLEL
+423 DAGNSLRGISYVEY

-445 LIEQR
+445 LNEQR
-450 FPSSPVPITEDIK
+450 FPSSHVPITDDIK
-463 IINISG
+463 IINIFG
-469 ASLDDFI
+469 TSLDEFI

-491 DGVTEIWYPFLSDIY
+491 DGVTEIWYPFLSNIY
-506 YNDQQYSYLKKII
+506 YNEQQYSYLKKII
-519 DTNELGFI
+519 DTNELGFT

-540 FKNP
+540 FRNP

>member
-1 VIFLKKSTIIIC
+1 MNKSTIIIC
-13 LVIISVI
+13 LIVISVI
-20 SLGLKLYVTNFS
+20 SLGLKLSVTNFS
-32 TFPDEDAM
+32 TFPGEDAT
-40 GYILDAIGHTNGD
+40 GYIFAAIGHTEGD
-53 FSPNSAKTLGWS
+53 FSPSSSKTLGWS
-65 LFLSPFFELVNS
+65 LFLSPFFELASS

-104 LSRKFFTEKYSLVA
+104 LSRKFFPEKYSLVA

-132 GQALSEPLYILIFMI
+132 GQALSEPLYILIFMV

-192 KLSSKTFIK
+192 KLSSKTFVK
-201 FIFGLSVFFLIITP
+201 FILGLSIFFLIITP

-228 YFDLGS
+228 YFELGT
-234 SLFTGEFDTLQS
+234 SLFTGEFGTLQS
-246 IDTINLEYSAIDY
+246 VNTHDLEYSAIDY

-269 HRFILT
+269 DRFILT

-282 QLTKISFPYLII
+282 QLSIISFPYLII

-316 NWILILTTISLMIIS
+316 NWILILTTISLMVIS

-336 ERRFLFY
+336 ERRFLYY

-366 FSFTQKQKHYSLIII
+366 FSFTKKQKHYSLILI

-404 QEQIKLAQLL
+404 QEQIELAQLL
-414 ENKISGNIL
+414 NNKISGNIL
-423 DAGNALRGISFLEL
+423 DAGNSLRGISYVEL

-445 LIEQR
+445 LNEQLI
-450 FPSSPVPITEDIK
+450 PSSPVPITDDIK
-463 IINISG
+463 IINIFG
-469 ASLDDFI
+469 TSLNEFI

-491 DGVTEIWYPFLSDIY
+491 DGVTEIWYPFLSDVY
-506 YNDQQYSYLKKII
+506 YNEQQYSYLKKII

>member
-1 VIFLKKSTIIIC
+1 LNKNTIIIC
-13 LVIISVI
+13 LIVISLI
-20 SLGLKLYVTNFS
+20 SLGLKLSVTNFS
-32 TFPDEDAM
+32 TFPDEDAV

-65 LFLSPFFELVNS
+65 LFLSPFFELLSS

-92 VISLFSIFMMYK
+92 TISLFSIFIMYK
-104 LSRKFFTEKYSLVA
+104 LSRKFFPEKYSLVA

-168 LLVWVRIPGAIMLL
+168 LLVWVRLPGVIMLL
-182 AISIIFFYYS
+182 AISVIFFYYS

-201 FIFGLSVFFLIITP
+201 FIFGLSIFFLIITP
-215 ILVNRYDTYGDPL
+215 ILVNRYDTYGDPV

-234 SLFTGEFDTLQS
+234 TIFTGEFGALQS
-246 IDTINLEYSAIDY
+246 INTKDLEYSAIDY

-269 HRFILT
+269 DRFILT

-282 QLTKISFPYLII
+282 QLIKISFPYLII

-304 RAFDQRQKSINA
+304 RAFDQNQKSINA

-331 FSVIP
+331 FSVIS
-336 ERRFLFY
+336 ERRFLYY

-366 FSFTQKQKHYSLIII
+366 FSFTKKQKHYSLILILTVII
-381 LGVIIVLSSLFMM
+381 LLSSLFMM

-414 ENKISGNIL
+414 NNKISGNIL
-423 DAGNALRGISFLEL
+423 DAGNALRGISFVEL
-437 SEFNMKLN
+437 SESNMKLN

-450 FPSSPVPITEDIK
+450 HPSSPVPITEDIT
-463 IINISG
+463 IISIFG
-469 ASLDDFI
+469 VSLDDFI

-506 YNDQQYSYLKKII
+506 HNDQQYSYLKKII

-540 FKNP
+540 FRNP

>member
-1 VIFLKKSTIIIC
+1 LNKSTIIIC
-13 LVIISVI
+13 LIIISVI
-20 SLGLKLYVTNFS
+20 SLGLKLSVTNFS
-32 TFPDEDAM
+32 TFPDEDAI
-40 GYILDAIGHTNGD
+40 GYTLDAIGHTRGD

-65 LFLSPFFELVNS
+65 LFLSPFFELLSS

-92 VISLFSIFMMYK
+92 TISLFSIFIMYK
-104 LSRKFFTEKYSLVA
+104 LSRKFFPEKYSLVA

-159 FYLSFLFAG
+159 FYLSFLFTG
-168 LLVWVRIPGAIMLL
+168 LLVWVRLPGVIMLL
-182 AISIIFFYYS
+182 AISIIFFYHS
-192 KLSSKTFIK
+192 KLSSKTFLK
-201 FIFGLSVFFLIITP
+201 FILGLSIFFLIITP

-234 SLFTGEFDTLQS
+234 TIFTGEFGTLQS
-246 IDTINLEYSAIDY
+246 INTNDLEYSAIDY

-269 HRFILT
+269 DRFILT

-282 QLTKISFPYLII
+282 QLIKISFPYLII

-304 RAFDQRQKSINA
+304 RAFDQNQKSINA
-316 NWILILTTISLMIIS
+316 NWILILTTISLMIIT

-336 ERRFLFY
+336 ERRFLYY

-366 FSFTQKQKHYSLIII
+366 FSFTKKQKHYSLILI

-445 LIEQR
+445 LIEQHYT
-450 FPSSPVPITEDIK
+450 SSPISITEDIK
-463 IINISG
+463 IISIFG
-469 ASLDDFI
+469 TSLNDFI

-506 YNDQQYSYLKKII
+506 YNEQQYSYLKKII
-519 DTNELGFI
+519 DTNELGFT

-540 FKNP
+540 FRNP

>member
-1 VIFLKKSTIIIC
+1 MNKSTIIIC
-13 LVIISVI
+13 LIIISVI
-20 SLGLKLYVTNFS
+20 SLGLKLSVTNFS
-32 TFPDEDAM
+32 TFPGEDAT
-40 GYILDAIGHTNGD
+40 GYIFDAIGHTEGD
-53 FSPNSAKTLGWS
+53 FSPNSSKTLGWS

-92 VISLFSIFMMYK
+92 VISLFSIFIMYK
-104 LSRKFFTEKYSLVA
+104 LSRKFFPEKYSLVA

-168 LLVWVRIPGAIMLL
+168 LLVWVRLPGAIILL
-182 AISIIFFYYS
+182 AISIIFFYHS
-192 KLSSKTFIK
+192 KLSSKTFVK
-201 FIFGLSVFFLIITP
+201 FIIGLSIFFLIITP

-228 YFDLGS
+228 YFELGT
-234 SLFTGEFDTLQS
+234 SLFTGEFGTLQS
-246 IDTINLEYSAIDY
+246 GNTHDLEYSAIDY
-259 IDDHSVPEFI
+259 IDDHSISEFI

-316 NWILILTTISLMIIS
+316 NWILILTTISLMIIT

-336 ERRFLFY
+336 ERRFLYY

-366 FSFTQKQKHYSLIII
+366 FSFTKKQKHYSLILI
-381 LGVIIVLSSLFMM
+381 LSVIIILSSLFMM

-404 QEQIKLAQLL
+404 QEQIELAQLL
-414 ENKISGNIL
+414 KNKISGNIL
-423 DAGNALRGISFLEL
+423 DAGNALRGISFVEL

-445 LIEQR
+445 LNEQR
-450 FPSSPVPITEDIK
+450 FPSSPVSITEDIK
-463 IINISG
+463 IISIFG
-469 ASLDDFI
+469 TSLDDFI

-506 YNDQQYSYLKKII
+506 YNDKQYSYLKKIV
-519 DTNELGFI
+519 DTNELGFT